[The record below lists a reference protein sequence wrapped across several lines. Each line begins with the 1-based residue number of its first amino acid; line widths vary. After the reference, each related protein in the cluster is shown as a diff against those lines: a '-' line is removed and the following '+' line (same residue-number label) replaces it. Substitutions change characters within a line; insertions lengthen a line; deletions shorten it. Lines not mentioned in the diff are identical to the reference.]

1 MAEKQRP
8 KARDTLTLPSGR
20 RVKIYLVSEETV
32 DVSPHRD
39 HSPIPVEHFAPSGEP
54 GNWVLIGIANTNDF
68 KAASVKA
75 AVESLERL
83 MEVQEGMV
91 ERNDSV
97 FKRGE
102 VVRVKLL
109 AKADNWHR
117 GKTGIVDADS
127 GPGEVVLVSLDD
139 EAVVQQFQAEDL
151 ERLGK

>member
-1 MAEKQRP
+1 MPEKPRP
-8 KARDTLTLPSGR
+8 KAGDTLTLPSGR
-20 RVKIYLVSEETV
+20 RVKICLVSEETV
-32 DVSPHRD
+32 DVSPDRN
-39 HSPIPVEHFAPSGEP
+39 HSPIPIEHFAPSSEP

-68 KAASVKA
+68 KAASLRA
-75 AVESLERL
+75 AIESLERL

-91 ERNDSV
+91 ERNYSV

-102 VVRVKLL
+102 GVRVKLL
-109 AKADNWHR
+109 AKVDNWHR

-139 EAVVQQFQAEDL
+139 EAVVHQFQAEDL